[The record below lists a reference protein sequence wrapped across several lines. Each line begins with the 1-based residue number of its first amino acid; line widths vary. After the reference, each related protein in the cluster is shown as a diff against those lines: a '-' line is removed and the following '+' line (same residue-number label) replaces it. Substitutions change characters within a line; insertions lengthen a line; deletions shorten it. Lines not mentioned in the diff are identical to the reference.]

1 MNDGNDKTARDD
13 QAEQTIVAIATP
25 PGEGGVG
32 IVRLSGS
39 RAEEIGTGL
48 FRFDRRPAEIESH
61 RLYPGIV
68 ILPDDAPTGAAGA
81 RDGPRG
87 SGAAPGG
94 GGPGLRDRAL
104 FVLMR
109 APRSYTGQDV
119 VELQCHG
126 SPLLLASIV
135 TAGVSMGARLARP
148 GEFTQRAFMNGKID
162 LVQAEA
168 VADLI
173 AASTAGALSISAR
186 HHLGAL
192 SQRLAGLR
200 GRLVSLLADIEAS
213 VDFSDQDADTP
224 GAEAVAREIGSLY
237 ESVTA
242 LLGSYRAG
250 RVYREGARMVIAGRP
265 NVGKSSLLNRL
276 LGRPRAIVAP
286 EPGTTTDTVED
297 VMDIGG
303 IPVRVVDTCG
313 LREAAGTVEREG
325 VLRTKRALETA
336 DVTLLVGE
344 ATAGPGSVE
353 REAMAEAAAA
363 GRPVVLVMNKV
374 DLVTGEPEATEEAGV
389 PTVFTSALTGA
400 GIDRLTETVRS
411 LVTGASASAGTDEL
425 ITNARH
431 YAALLAAARSLER
444 ARGAADGGIS
454 AEFIALDIREALAA
468 TGEITGDVT
477 TDEVLGAIFSRF
489 CIGK

>member
-1 MNDGNDKTARDD
+1 MNHANDRTTNGDSAD
-13 QAEQTIVAIATP
+13 QTIVAVATP
-25 PGEGGVG
+25 PGEGGIG
-32 IVRLSGS
+32 IVRLSGP
-39 RAEEIGTGL
+39 RAREIGAGL
-48 FRFDRRPAEIESH
+48 FRFDGRPAEVESH

-68 ILPDDAPTGAAGA
+68 MLPDDTPADAAGA
-81 RDGPRG
+81 RKGSRESGTTPGP
-87 SGAAPGG
+87 PGHAVG
-94 GGPGLRDRAL
+94 DRAL

-126 SPLLLASIV
+126 SPLLLASVV
-135 TAGVSMGARLARP
+135 TAAVSMGARPARP

-173 AASTAGALSISAR
+173 AAKTAGGLSISAR

-192 SQRLAGLR
+192 STRLTGLSE
-200 GRLVSLLADIEAS
+200 RLVSLLADIEAS
-213 VDFSDQDADTP
+213 VDFSDQDVDAP
-224 GAEAVAREIGSLY
+224 GAEAIAREIGALC
-237 ESVTA
+237 ESVAA
-242 LLGSYRAG
+242 LLDSYRAG

-313 LREAAGTVEREG
+313 LREAVGGVEREG
-325 VLRTKRALETA
+325 VLRTRQALETA

-344 ATAGPGSVE
+344 VSAGTGPVE
-353 REAMAEAAAA
+353 REVLEAAATA

-374 DLVTGEPEATEEAGV
+374 DLVPEEPRETETAGI
-389 PTVFTSALTGA
+389 PTVFTSALTGT
-400 GIDRLTETVRS
+400 GIDHLVEAVRE
-411 LVTGASASAGTDEL
+411 LITGGVGWAGGEEL

-431 YAALLAAARSLER
+431 YAALLSASRSLEQ
-444 ARGAADGGIS
+444 AQKTADEGIS
-454 AEFIALDIREALAA
+454 AEFVALDIREALSAL
-468 TGEITGDVT
+468 GEITGDVT
-477 TDEVLGAIFSRF
+477 TDELLEAIFSRF